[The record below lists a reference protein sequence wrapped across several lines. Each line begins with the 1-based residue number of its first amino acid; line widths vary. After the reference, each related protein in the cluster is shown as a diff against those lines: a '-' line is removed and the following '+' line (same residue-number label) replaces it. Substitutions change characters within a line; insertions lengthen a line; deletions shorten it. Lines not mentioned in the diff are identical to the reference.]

1 MYNKGTVKEGEQT
14 KRNLGGNEN
23 ERKDELFEI
32 VNANAEMM
40 GTNRMTT
47 DEILENI
54 HCGVDEE
61 GENVDLDTG
70 KPTGIWYEEVEY

>member
-1 MYNKGTVKEGEQT
+1 MNAKMT
-14 KRNLGGNEN
+14 
-23 ERKDELFEI
+23 ELFKI
-32 VNANAEMM
+32 VNANTEMM

-61 GENVDLDTG
+61 GEIIDLDTG
-70 KPTGIWYEEVEY
+70 KLTGIWYEEVEY

>member
-1 MYNKGTVKEGEQT
+1 MNAKM
-14 KRNLGGNEN
+14 N
-23 ERKDELFEI
+23 ELFEI

-40 GTNRMTT
+40 DTNHMTT

-61 GENVDLDTG
+61 GEIVDLDTG
-70 KPTGIWYEEVEY
+70 KTTGIWYEEVEY